1 MKVGLL
7 RAVGAGTALYGLGV
21 ARWPGL
27 LARSSGLA
35 DEQGR
40 TAEATRASLRPLAL
54 REVAS
59 GLALCLAP
67 KGPALGTAAALR
79 LAADLGD
86 AALLGRTLPTRRH
99 RRAAV
104 AVSVAW
110 ASLTT
115 AALLLPATPARGG
128 TA

>member
-1 MKVGLL
+1 MRVGLL

-21 ARWPGL
+21 AVWPGL
-27 LARSSGLA
+27 LARPSGLA
-35 DEQGR
+35 DEEGR

-59 GLALCLAP
+59 GLALGLAP

-86 AALLGRTLPTRRH
+86 AALLGRTLPAPRH
-99 RRAAV
+99 RRAA
-104 AVSVAW
+104 ATVSLAW
-110 ASLTT
+110 ASLTA
-115 AALLLPATPARGG
+115 AALLLPARPAGG
-128 TA
+128 AKD